1 MSHVKREEIRKIV
14 EQGLAE
20 GIIVPSESEWAS
32 AVVLVR
38 KADGSPR
45 LCIDYR
51 PLNRLIKVPNYP
63 LPRISQALE
72 VLEGKQYFSVFDL
85 VKAYWQVGVEPDS
98 RKYLAF
104 ITPDGLYEWTRMP
117 FGIAAAP
124 ATQQRMVDK
133 LLAGLKWC
141 CAIAYLDDI
150 VIFSSTFEEHL
161 AHLEALFMRCRRAN
175 LQLHPGKSSL
185 CKKETKYLGFI
196 VSAEGVRPDPAKTAP
211 IKCFPRPTDKKAVRR
226 FLGIGSYYRRF
237 IKGFARIAQPLQK
250 LVPEGATFVWGD
262 EQERA
267 FEQLKTA
274 LTAPTFMAHPRPGLP
289 YVIDCDAA
297 MEGLGAVLSQK
308 VDGHERPICYASRVL
323 RPNERKWSATELEA
337 FAVVWALETFRVYV
351 EGSPTL
357 VRTDHSPLLW
367 LRNNAGKSARIA
379 RWVLR
384 LQDFAFDLQHRAG
397 RSNLVADALSRYPVG
412 DKETPEHPTMFQA
425 PLCAFVAQAQRCQA
439 CWGQTHPFLTRG
451 GGENGSSS
459 TGELR
464 DKAKR
469 ALDRDL
475 HPKEA
480 EERQDVLP
488 PGLTTMKE
496 AQAVCSEAI
505 ALRQYINNVPGA
517 ELPAWVQRAG
527 LRPVLRDGVLC
538 LASWKVTEEDER
550 PDRVFVPTHLR
561 IPLVQRVHAGCQSGH
576 MGRKKTLAKLRLR
589 YLWGTMSADVDK
601 VMKTCVQCWQYAK
614 GGPREIPM
622 RTLPRGW
629 PGEVVAM
636 DLFGPL
642 PRTAR
647 GATVILVMM
656 DHFTRWA
663 EPVALR
669 KAEVAD
675 VVACLVEVWMPR
687 HGVPAILLSDN
698 GPQFVAAVLK
708 DFCASIGVRKMYS
721 TPYHPQGNSVVES
734 YMRTLK
740 KGLAALVSEDGRD
753 WDLFLSAVALA
764 HNSTPHV
771 ATGYSPFFLTQG
783 REAVLPVQRHLDE
796 PRLDPTSSQWLRRLW
811 KSRVCVYETQ
821 MQLEKQRKEMARK
834 TDTPLPEGTLVM
846 IRLTPQEKAAY
857 PGKFV
862 PLYKGP
868 WVLVERFLNGKTYR
882 ARDLGSD
889 EERQLTRDQFKVVD
903 IPPEPKPR
911 PKPDTPVGVPLREL
925 EAGSDDESE
934 PIVWL
939 GSQTPSEVSE
949 HEAPGP
955 LLIEAKARKVQAVPA
970 QETRRYTLR
979 PVAER
984 RARAAEER
992 QKEQACRA
1000 GTAQV

>member
-1 MSHVKREEIRKIV
+1 MELNEQRRPLSCAPRMVSQAKREEIKKIV
-14 EQGLAE
+14 EQGLRE
-20 GIIVPSESEWAS
+20 GIIVPSVSEWAS

-51 PLNRLIKVPNYP
+51 PLNKLLRVPNYP
-63 LPRISQALE
+63 LPRITQALE
-72 VLEGKQYFSVFDL
+72 VLEGKMYFSVFDL
-85 VKAYWQVGVEPDS
+85 VKAYWQVEVDPAS

-117 FGIAAAP
+117 FGVAAAP

-150 VIFSSTFEEHL
+150 VIFSNTFEEHL
-161 AHLEALFMRCRRAN
+161 AHLEALFGRCRKAN
-175 LQLHPGKSSL
+175 LQLHPGKSAL
-185 CKKETKYLGFI
+185 CQSETKYLGFI

-211 IKCFPRPTDKKAVRR
+211 IRQFPRPTDKKAVRR

-237 IKGFARIAQPLQK
+237 IKGFARVAQPLQK
-250 LVPEGATFVWGD
+250 LVPENATFEWGE

-267 FEQLKTA
+267 FEQLKAA

-308 VDGHERPICYASRVL
+308 VGGQERPICYASRVL
-323 RPNERKWSATELEA
+323 RPNERKWSTTELEA

-397 RSNLVADALSRYPVG
+397 RCNLVADALSRYPVG
-412 DKETPEHPTMFQA
+412 DEEPPEHPTMFQA
-425 PLCAFVAQAQRCQA
+425 PLCAFVTQAQRCQA

-451 GGENGSSS
+451 GGGENGDA
-459 TGELR
+459 TDDLR
-464 DKAKR
+464 ERAKR
-469 ALDRDL
+469 AL
-475 HPKEA
+475 
-480 EERQDVLP
+480 ERERGPVGTQERREVLP
-488 PGLTTMKE
+488 PGSQTIKE
-496 AQAVCSEAI
+496 AQAVCPESI
-505 ALRQYINNVPGA
+505 ALAQYINNVHGA

-527 LRPVLRDGVLC
+527 LRPVLRDGVVC
-538 LASWKVTEEDER
+538 LASWKVAEGEER
-550 PDRVFVPTHLR
+550 PDRIFVPTHLR
-561 IPLVQRVHAGCQSGH
+561 VPLVQRVHAGCYAGH
-576 MGRKKTLAKLRLR
+576 MGRKKTLAKLRVR
-589 YLWGTMSADVDK
+589 YLWGTMAADVDK
-601 VMKTCVQCWQYAK
+601 VTKTCVQCWQYAR

-647 GATVILVMM
+647 GATVILVLI

-669 KAEVAD
+669 KAEVSD
-675 VVACLVEVWMPR
+675 VVACLLEVWMPR
-687 HGVPAILLSDN
+687 HGVPAVLLSDN
-698 GPQFVAAVLK
+698 GPQFVAAVLR
-708 DFCASIGVRKMYS
+708 DFCASIGVRKIYS

-753 WDLFLSAVALA
+753 WDIFLSAVALA
-764 HNSTPHV
+764 HNTTPHI
-771 ATGYSPFFLTQG
+771 ATGFSPFFLTQG

-796 PRLDPTSSQWLRRLW
+796 PRLDPTSGQWLKRLW
-811 KSRVCVYETQ
+811 KSRILAYEAQ
-821 MQLEKQRKEMARK
+821 VQLEKRRREMAQK
-834 TDTPLPEGTLVM
+834 ADTPLPVGTLVM
-846 IRLTPQEKAAY
+846 IKLTPQEKAAY
-857 PGKFV
+857 ATKFA

-868 WVLVERFLNGKTYR
+868 WVIAERFSNGKTYKV
-882 ARDLGSD
+882 RDLGSE

-903 IPPEPKPR
+903 IPPEGR
-911 PKPDTPVGVPLREL
+911 TVPEPAVPQGAALRDL
-925 EAGSDDESE
+925 RDEGDREIEE
-934 PIVWL
+934 PMVWL
-939 GSQTPSEVSE
+939 GSPSPSEALDPE
-949 HEAPGP
+949 GP
-955 LLIEAKARKVQAVPA
+955 EPMVLEPIGPETLPLVR
-970 QETRRYTLR
+970 QEEPRYALR
-979 PVAER
+979 PR
-984 RARAAEER
+984 PG
-992 QKEQACRA
+992 K
-1000 GTAQV
+1000 